1 MNPDTSVG
9 SSQSIALALEEGRRW
24 IASLVR
30 YAELRFRL
38 LGLESKEAGLH
49 LLLLALFL
57 VSSLVFL
64 AGCLAMFVVFILY
77 LLMLIFHWEWGWSAL
92 VCAAVLLA
100 LSIIAATIFR
110 FQIVK
115 PLFVSTFG
123 EFEQDRE
130 WLNHTKINGK

>member
-49 LLLLALFL
+49 LLLLALLL

-77 LLMLIFHWEWGWSAL
+77 LLMLIFHWEWGLECIGLRRSVARL
-92 VCAAVLLA
+92 EYHRCNNL
-100 LSIIAATIFR
+100 
-110 FQIVK
+110 
-115 PLFVSTFG
+115 
-123 EFEQDRE
+123 
-130 WLNHTKINGK
+130 